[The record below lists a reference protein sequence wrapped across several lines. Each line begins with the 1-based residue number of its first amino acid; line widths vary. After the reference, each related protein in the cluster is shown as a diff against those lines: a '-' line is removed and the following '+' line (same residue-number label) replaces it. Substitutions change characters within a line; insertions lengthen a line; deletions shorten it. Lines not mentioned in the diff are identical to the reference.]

1 MSTNSTAHY
10 GLCQWEASDQFK
22 RTEFN
27 DDNLKIDSALAA
39 LSGAVSTKAEAST
52 VAALSSAVDAKA
64 EASALTALTAKVN
77 AKAEA
82 SALETLTAKVNAK
95 AEASAVAALTATV
108 NTKADASTV
117 TALSNRVNAKAE
129 TSTVTALTTKVNA
142 KAEASAVTAL
152 SSTVNNIIATTLR
165 IEYGSYVGDG
175 TAKRYIPL
183 SITPKVVF
191 VTDQCG
197 GTRLHNGN
205 VNDFGGLALA
215 GIPSEA
221 EKVAGHNVVEIAGN
235 GFYVFYETL
244 SGSAPELIR
253 SNESG
258 KTRHY
263 LAFG

>member
-22 RTEFN
+22 RTDFN
-27 DDNLKIDSALAA
+27 DDNLKVDSALAA
-39 LSGAVSTKAEAST
+39 LSDAVSTKADA
-52 VAALSSAVDAKA
+52 SAV
-64 EASALTALTAKVN
+64 TALTTTVN

-95 AEASAVAALTATV
+95 AEASTVAALTTTV
-108 NTKADASTV
+108 NAKADASTV
-117 TALSNRVNAKAE
+117 A
-129 TSTVTALTTKVNA
+129 ALTTTVNA

-152 SSTVNNIIATTLR
+152 TNKVNAKAEASTVTALSSTVNSIIATTLK
-165 IEYGSYVGDG
+165 IEFGSFVGDG

-183 SITPKVVF
+183 SIVPKAVF

-197 GTRLHNGN
+197 GTRFYNNGTIY
-205 VNDFGGLALA
+205 DFGGLALA
-215 GIPSEA
+215 GIPSIA
-221 EKVAGHNVVEIAGN
+221 EKVAGNNALEISGK
-235 GFYVFYETL
+235 GFYVFYNTL
-244 SGSAPELIR
+244 PGNIPERIS